1 MMTSIH
7 QYPHLDLRS
16 RELLPENSGVY
27 YILDDDNIVWYIG
40 KAKNLK
46 VRWSGA
52 GHHRLA
58 QLQKQ
63 VKKRL
68 IVYYELVAEPILDQT
83 ERQRIEQ
90 YSPQL
95 NGTKVKSQKS
105 KPIEVLLR
113 ETLTEL
119 APYLYVI
126 GVEPPRKE
134 DNNFVND
141 AKKWNDAWRIQAS
154 VLHAKV
160 IHIGFDSTKFNE
172 DIGDGNL
179 TIKVLNKIFRHR
191 PNFTANWDCKA
202 TKRSRYISWLPITR
216 LFCNGF
222 AIEMYEAKEETI
234 AYLQNW
240 NSSNL
245 AGVKL
250 KAISDKSLESLKV
263 NEILI
268 LGGLSKK
275 TDNSNYQAFC
285 NRSINRLTPYR
296 DDAAKVL
303 FDRDFN
309 PKEQSVV
316 QQLKEKEEQIDQE
329 GSSRITNLNKKRKF
343 MLDLLSS
350 NPHCDLNKYA
360 TLEALQPIDT
370 THNYPATLKAGKMPI
385 YIQPFSCDLQEVRG
399 PVARAKGSQG
409 EFICIA
415 KHHPYQRLYLEGWVE
430 KSIWLLLEP
439 HIHDFAKVH
448 LSEDEGSVQEYFVS
462 TRKKLF
468 HAVLRITLDKTVKA
482 EIPFGS
488 DGVLGWVQATNII
501 AQRLNSSE
509 IEGLKFT
516 FKAEE
521 AKVK

>member
-1 MMTSIH
+1 MMTSINQH
-7 QYPHLDLRS
+7 PHLDLKS
-16 RELLPENSGVY
+16 RELLPESSGIY

-46 VRWSGA
+46 VRWTGA

-68 IVYYELVAEPILDQT
+68 IVYYELVPEPILDQT

-90 YSPQL
+90 HSPQL

-119 APYLYVI
+119 AQYLYVI

-134 DNNFVND
+134 DNNFVSD

-154 VLHAKV
+154 VLPAKV

-172 DIGDGNL
+172 DLGDGNL
-179 TIKVLNKIFRHR
+179 TIKVLSKIFRHR

-202 TKRSRYISWLPITR
+202 TKKSRCISWLPVTR
-216 LFCNGF
+216 LFCNRF

-234 AYLQNW
+234 AYLQDW
-240 NSSNL
+240 NPYNL
-245 AGVKL
+245 AGVRL
-250 KAISDKSLESLKV
+250 KAISGKSLDSLRS
-263 NEILI
+263 NGILI

-275 TDNSNYQAFC
+275 TENSDYQEFC
-285 NRSINRLTPYR
+285 NRSIDRLTPYQ
-296 DDAAKVL
+296 DNTVKIL
-303 FDRDFN
+303 FDKDFS

-316 QQLKEKEEQIDQE
+316 QQLREKEEQTVQD
-329 GSSRITNLNKKRKF
+329 SNSRITNLNKRRKF
-343 MLDLLSS
+343 ILDLLSS
-350 NPHCDLNKYA
+350 NPHYDLNKYS
-360 TLEALQPIDT
+360 TLETLQPIDT
-370 THNYPATLKAGKMPI
+370 THNYPAMLKAGKMPI

-399 PVARAKGSQG
+399 PVARVKGSQG

-415 KHHPYQRLYLEGWVE
+415 KHHPYQRLYLERWVE
-430 KSIWLLLEP
+430 RSIWLLLEP
-439 HIHDFAKVH
+439 HIHDFAKIH

-462 TRKKLF
+462 ARKKLF
-468 HAVLRITLDKTVKA
+468 HAVLRITLGKTVKA

-488 DGVLGWVQATNII
+488 DGVLGWVQATNIMT
-501 AQRLNSSE
+501 QRLNSSE

-516 FKAEE
+516 FKAED